1 MHCQIETGSQVVT
14 LASPSMLQISDPKQD
29 QDTIPGCL
37 TCGTTAIY
45 EIGFSEGLPVWE
57 CRNGH
62 RSYEVDEIAVMPDYV
77 EEALAELAAHCW
89 GEYDFP
95 GDTARD
101 ESGRAA

>member
-1 MHCQIETGSQVVT
+1 METGLPVVT
-14 LASPSMLQISDPKQD
+14 LTSPSMVQFSSSNQD
-29 QDTIPGCL
+29 QDTIPACVS
-37 TCGTTAIY
+37 CGTTKIE
-45 EIGFSEGLPVWE
+45 EIGYSEGLPVWE

-77 EEALAELAAHCW
+77 SAALAELAAHCW

-95 GDTARD
+95 GDTMRD